1 MKYLIVLSTV
11 FLSLSASAQV
21 VKTTTDSSGK
31 SHKSVDL
38 KLGSDEEKDSS
49 NKKFDV
55 YVGILDVGINALRDE
70 TDYSSATAQSFLQV
84 PGNLKN
90 ENLFSLRVAKSVNVN
105 VYPIMLKYRMVKT
118 KAQRLYASV
127 GLGLQVYNFRYSKPI
142 SYRNDTNPVVIMDS
156 ISFSKNK
163 IAVTYLSMPLMITSK
178 TRMAKDL
185 WLVYGVGV
193 SGGFRVNSLQ
203 KQISD
208 ERGKKKYRDQFNF
221 NNFNACVN
229 AELGID
235 GYVRLFASYQLTNLY
250 ENALEQYPYVIGV
263 RFFGI

>member
-1 MKYLIVLSTV
+1 MKYLIILSVLM
-11 FLSLSASAQV
+11 LSLGADAQI

-31 SHKSVDL
+31 NHKSIDL
-38 KLGSDEEKDSS
+38 ELGSDEEKDSS

-55 YVGILDVGINALRDE
+55 YVGIVDVGINALRDK
-70 TDYSSATAQSFLQV
+70 TDYSSAAAQSFLHV
-84 PGNLKN
+84 PNDLKN
-90 ENLFSLRVAKSVNVN
+90 ENLFSMKVAKSVNVN

-127 GLGLQVYNFRYSKPI
+127 GLGLQVYNFRFSKPVTYQNETSPMI
-142 SYRNDTNPVVIMDS
+142 VMDS
-156 ISFSKNK
+156 IQFSKNK

-193 SGGFRVNSLQ
+193 SGGFRINSLQ

-208 ERGKKKYRDQFNF
+208 ERGKQKNRDQFNF

-250 ENALEQYPYVIGV
+250 ENSLEQYPYSIGI
-263 RFFGI
+263 RFLGI